1 MTTMMRMTEAQLAEW
16 RAKRG
21 ERRTNAVTQARAL
34 DMPAA
39 EPAKRASKYG
49 NTKTVV
55 DGITFDSKAEAARWV
70 ELKQLE
76 KAGVITQLRR
86 QVRYELLPKGKDS
99 TGQTVRSVAYVAD
112 FEYLDGMAGGLV
124 VEDVKGMRTEV
135 YRLKKKLL
143 FHVHGIE
150 IREISK

>member
-34 DMPAA
+34 DNPPAA

-49 NTKTVV
+49 NQKTVV

-70 ELKQLE
+70 DLQQLE
-76 KAGVITQLRR
+76 KAGVITQLQR
-86 QVRYELLPKGKDS
+86 QVRYELVPKGRTADGKA
-99 TGQTVRSVAYVAD
+99 VRSVAYIAD
-112 FEYLDGMAGGLV
+112 FVYCDEHGKTIT
-124 VEDVKGMRTEV
+124 EDTKGFLTES

-143 FHVHGIE
+143 LHVFGIE
-150 IREISK
+150 IKEVFK